1 VVEIGLGER
10 VERDE
15 SEAEGCCG
23 RVKAP
28 VVWIG
33 GFFSAVP
40 DALEKKYGGEER
52 ERG

>member
-1 VVEIGLGER
+1 LGER

-15 SEAEGCCG
+15 SEAEGGCG
-23 RVKAP
+23 GVKAP
-28 VVWIG
+28 VVRID

-40 DALEKKYGGEER
+40 EALEKKYGSEER